1 MQLVVGGKVCKRPKL
16 LADNNC
22 QCLPSSHEKALVVRL
37 ENELKLQTKDWAG
50 WLAGSGVVGR
60 MLLLLL
66 LLLLVPLLLLLYH
79 WFGGWLT
86 IKAYVY
92 ISTTTLE
99 SESNLL
105 SYLWRILH
113 LWIRKVSVFSSSLLA
128 LPTKALGK
136 DIVFRFILEYSS

>member
-79 WFGGWLT
+79 WSCSSRDWL
-86 IKAYVY
+86 
-92 ISTTTLE
+92 
-99 SESNLL
+99 
-105 SYLWRILH
+105 
-113 LWIRKVSVFSSSLLA
+113 VSWLVG
-128 LPTKALGK
+128 LG
-136 DIVFRFILEYSS
+136 VG

>member
-50 WLAGSGVVGR
+50 WLAGWLAVVWLAGCSCCCCCCWW
-60 MLLLLL
+60 
-66 LLLLVPLLLLLYH
+66 
-79 WFGGWLT
+79 WFLFFFFTTAAAETGWLVGWLVWGLVDYQG
-86 IKAYVY
+86 IY

-113 LWIRKVSVFSSSLLA
+113 
-128 LPTKALGK
+128 
-136 DIVFRFILEYSS
+136 